1 MILIG
6 EIHVVGHIEYYDEI
20 DGKYVWIY
28 YVLHNFRH
36 VEKNKNNVM
45 FTYI

>member
-20 DGKYVWIY
+20 DGQICVNI
-28 YVLHNFRH
+28 LCAP
-36 VEKNKNNVM
+36 
-45 FTYI
+45 